1 MPRPKQ
7 RRRRPPPR
15 PQQNWQSRTSA
26 AVEATAQGLAESLTP
41 PQLQDLIQQRS
52 QEHDEAD
59 RLSQDEPSPYALA
72 RYRASIDAL
81 AAAKRA
87 LSLATEL

>member
-52 QEHDEAD
+52 QEHEAD

-87 LSLATEL
+87 LSLASEL